1 MRVCRYG
8 DTSYIKMRNH
18 WLDEIP
24 KGLLHIYDMQQKM
37 ECLLLNKLG
46 IDYIFIFA
54 GMGTQVMKKNKKMR
68 NHWLDEIHTDSH
80 ISATSNK
87 RWNPM

>member
-46 IDYIFIFA
+46 IDYIFIFV
-54 GMGTQVMKKNKKMR
+54 GMGIQVMKKC
-68 NHWLDEIHTDSH
+68 EIIGLMTSSIRTPTYLRH
-80 ISATSNK
+80 ATK
-87 RWNPM
+87 DGIPIVK